1 MASRYPFQIA
11 VLLSFTTSLALGNN
25 LLQPQRQQHSSS
37 LACLELLKQLKG
49 KPENCLQDRINFKF
63 PEEIKQPQQFQKE
76 KAALVIQEMLQNIL
90 GIFRKNIS
98 TTMWNETIV
107 ENLLDE
113 LHQQM
118 DHLKSTILQ
127 ERLED
132 KNMTM
137 RDTTTTLRLKSYYW
151 RISRYLSAKEN
162 SICAWTV
169 VQAELIRNFSII
181 NRLTDYFQH

>member
-1 MASRYPFQIA
+1 MASWYILQIA
-11 VLLSFTTSLALGNN
+11 LLLSFTTSLSLSYD
-25 LLQPQRQQHSSS
+25 LLQLQQQQQRSS
-37 LACLELLKQLKG
+37 LACLKLLRQVKG
-49 KPENCLQDRINFKF
+49 KPGNCHQDRIDFKF
-63 PEEIKQPQQFQKE
+63 PEEILQPQQFQKE
-76 KAALVIQEMLQNIL
+76 KAALVIQEMLQNVL

-98 TTMWNETIV
+98 TTVWNETIV
-107 ENLLDE
+107 ENLTDE

-137 RDTTTTLRLKSYYW
+137 RDTMTTLRLKSYYW
-151 RISRYLSAKEN
+151 RISKYLRAKKN

-181 NRLTDYFQH
+181 NRLTNYFRD